1 MEVDSKWASLSQN
14 GAQGRPISL
23 GEYGNAGH
31 LRIARHLELFPM
43 CRWAAR
49 GRYRSVFGEVW
60 NSLRYFGGLLPP
72 DFLRLVGTW
81 RIRGVVR
88 QISLSAPVFC
98 QSENL
103 HFGRYLGVVIVTSV
117 AIAAPFFCQSIFVAF
132 INRFS
137 RDSVWFS

>member
-1 MEVDSKWASLSQN
+1 MALR
-14 GAQGRPISL
+14 GARF
-23 GEYGNAGH
+23 H
-31 LRIARHLELFPM
+31 LVNMGTLDTCELRDTWNYFQ
-43 CRWAAR
+43 CAVGRWAAR